1 MHGDKNGGKKGRVHM
16 ETWLIFAILASLFAG
31 VNAVLAKVGI
41 SGVNSHLATAIRTV
55 VIVIFSWI
63 VVFSFGS
70 QAGLSD
76 VDGRTWFFLV
86 ASGLSTGASWLCFFY
101 ALKYGTVSGVSPLKK
116 SSTVL
121 TIILAF
127 LVLGETVGLPQIGGM
142 VFIIVGTVLMINFK
156 SATGQSESGGKN
168 WLVFG
173 ILAAVFASLTTIFGA
188 IGIADVDANLGN
200 AIRVVVVL
208 IASWGMVFLTGN
220 QKGTFKIGKKNLL
233 FLALSGLA
241 TGGSWLFFFHAL
253 QSGPVSV
260 IVPIDKLSIILNI
273 LFAYIFL
280 KEKQSRKS
288 LAGLACLAIGT
299 LLLVVR
305 L

>member
-1 MHGDKNGGKKGRVHM
+1 M
-16 ETWLIFAILASLFAG
+16 ETWLIYAILASLFAG

-41 SGVNSHLATAIRTV
+41 KGVNSHLATAIRTV

-63 VVFSFGS
+63 VVFSFNS
-70 QAGLSD
+70 HVGLSS
-76 VDGRTWFFLV
+76 VDGRTWFFLI

-101 ALKYGTVSGVSPLKK
+101 ALKFGTVSGVSPLKK

-127 LVLGETVGLPQIGGM
+127 LILGETVGLPQIGGM
-142 VFIIVGTVLMINFK
+142 FFIVLGTVLMVNFK
-156 SATGQSESGGKN
+156 GGSKSESGGN

-208 IASWGMVFLTGN
+208 IASLGMVFLTGN
-220 QKGTFKIGKKNLL
+220 QRGAFKIDKKNMF
-233 FLALSGLA
+233 FLTLSGLA

-253 QSGPVSV
+253 QIGPVSV

-280 KEKQSRKS
+280 KETQSRKS
-288 LAGLACLAIGT
+288 LIGLACLIIGT